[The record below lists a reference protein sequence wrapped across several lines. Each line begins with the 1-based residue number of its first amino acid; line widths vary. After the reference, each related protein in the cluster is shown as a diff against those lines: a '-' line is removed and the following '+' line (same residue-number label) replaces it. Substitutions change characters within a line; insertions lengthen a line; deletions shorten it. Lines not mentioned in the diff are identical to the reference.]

1 MKKRIGVF
9 GSYKMM
15 NLVYS
20 KGEFYPV
27 YNYVLNKLKIN
38 NEVINFAKGNLD
50 LIGIKDLVKNMT
62 NVLELEEI
70 YLSLGEVESSL
81 SPDNILLNKENIIK
95 VIEELFTFIKNNKIT
110 AKIELLPNDN
120 KSITLIN
127 DIIIKLAK
135 EYGITI
141 INETIEIKIIGNRKY
156 FLSSLYI

>member
-20 KGEFYPV
+20 NGEFYPV

-50 LIGIKDLVKNMT
+50 LFGIKDLVKNTT

-95 VIEELFTFIKNNKIT
+95 VVEELFTFIKNNKIT

-135 EYGITI
+135 EYDITI